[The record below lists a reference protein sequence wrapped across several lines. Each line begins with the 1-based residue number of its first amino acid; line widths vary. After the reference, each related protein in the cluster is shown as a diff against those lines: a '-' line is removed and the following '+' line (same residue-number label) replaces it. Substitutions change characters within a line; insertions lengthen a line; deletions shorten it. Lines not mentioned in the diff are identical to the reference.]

1 MASLGEKEKFE
12 LVGIWIDRSWK
23 QIRADLDHR
32 LNYSKLEVIFSD
44 GGAGIEEN
52 LTDPGMR
59 HQRCIWHGKR
69 DFPYVLYADQLKKA
83 EQEPL
88 KAKLKSI
95 PTMNLTQAG
104 LELLSPD
111 DFPKV
116 EELAEKTK
124 QGFEEL
130 IEALPEDK
138 YPRARAYIKN
148 LAKDVT
154 TFFDFWFDNKAWIPL
169 PRMRSKVH
177 SAR

>member
-104 LELLSPD
+104 WSC
-111 DFPKV
+111 
-116 EELAEKTK
+116 
-124 QGFEEL
+124 
-130 IEALPEDK
+130 
-138 YPRARAYIKN
+138 
-148 LAKDVT
+148 
-154 TFFDFWFDNKAWIPL
+154 
-169 PRMRSKVH
+169 
-177 SAR
+177 